1 MRATALLVVALA
13 TALLAGA
20 AQARSIGFRCT
31 SAPPSEWLPL
41 ETLISK
47 VQALGYKVHF
57 AKLANACGE
66 LYAVRRGG
74 TRLEEVFVDPTNG
87 VVVGQL

>member
-1 MRATALLVVALA
+1 MRASAVLVVALA
-13 TALLAGA
+13 TALLAA
-20 AQARSIGFRCT
+20 SAHARSLGFRCT

-41 ETLISK
+41 EMLVSK
-47 VQALGYKVHF
+47 VEALGYKVHF

-66 LYAVRRGG
+66 FYAVRRGG

-87 VVVGQL
+87 VVVGQH